1 MRGLLGIGLL
11 LIGIVFLVFLVFI
24 FQHTPLPPHGF
35 YVNSGTDTSVTD
47 TSVTDTSVT
56 DTSVTD
62 ASTTTAERKE
72 KALESPQYA
81 LLGGQQV
88 YRSVS
93 TNPAR

>member
-47 TSVTDTSVT
+47 TSVTD
-56 DTSVTD
+56 

>member
-35 YVNSGTDTSVTD
+35 YVNSGADTSVTD

-56 DTSVTD
+56 N

>member
-47 TSVTDTSVT
+47 TSVTN
-56 DTSVTD
+56 